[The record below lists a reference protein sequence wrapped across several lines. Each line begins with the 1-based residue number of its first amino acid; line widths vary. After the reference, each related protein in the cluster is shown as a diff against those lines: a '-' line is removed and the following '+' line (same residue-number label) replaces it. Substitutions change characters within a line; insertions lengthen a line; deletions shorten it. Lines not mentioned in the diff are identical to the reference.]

1 MRSEMQ
7 SRVAGLRQEHPNERF
22 GAIVTACAMVLFTE
36 AVIGL
41 IAAFVWGQTQ
51 EGPLTPINPMAL
63 FLLVIAAPFL
73 FAAVYVFGAIL
84 TVTAVTPLLRTAAW
98 LGRRFSGREA
108 WWWVPAATAAATA
121 SPVLAGAILTDTG
134 PLAGLVGWLAATA
147 ALTAPALVARRL
159 LLPNRPRL
167 SGRAMFWRA
176 AMFGTLASVSAF
188 ALAGIAL
195 SAGIGYEPPL
205 LNAEQAAG
213 TYSDG
218 RGGTLTLT
226 ADGRATA
233 SRLHTFDFSSP
244 GEPLVRE
251 CSGTGVWKPG
261 PANNPY
267 VRQVDVSVDACPV
280 DIDGFDVHGTRE
292 APKLYA
298 TVGDPDAGEFY
309 ILRRA

>member
-7 SRVAGLRQEHPNERF
+7 SRVPERRQAHPNDRF
-22 GAIVTACAMVLFTE
+22 GAVVAACAAVLFTE

-41 IAAFVWGQTQ
+41 IAAYVWGQTQ
-51 EGPLTPINPMAL
+51 EGPSTPINPMAL
-63 FLLVIAAPFL
+63 LLLVVAAPFL
-73 FAAVYVFGAIL
+73 VAAVYVFSSLL
-84 TVTAVTPLLRTAAW
+84 TVSAVSPLLRAAAW
-98 LGRRFSGREA
+98 LGRRFSGRET
-108 WWWVPAATAAATA
+108 WWWVPVATAAATA
-121 SPVLAGAILTDTG
+121 PPVLAGAILTDTG
-134 PLAGLVGWLAATA
+134 PLTGLAGWLAATA
-147 ALTAPALVARRL
+147 TLTAPALVARRL

-167 SGRAMFWRA
+167 SGRAMFWRVA
-176 AMFGTLASVSAF
+176 AFGTLASVGAF

-226 ADGRATA
+226 ADGRATV

-251 CSGTGVWKPG
+251 CSGIGAWSRG
-261 PANNPY
+261 PADGPY
-267 VRQVDVSVDACPV
+267 VQQVDVSVDACPV

-309 ILRRA
+309 VLRRD